1 MSGERALVERL
12 QAGPATGDAL
22 AGPGQTRASVWKR
35 VQALRAAGLAI
46 EAVPGRGYALAQPV
60 DLLRAEGITA
70 RLSEATRGRLA
81 SLEVAWAID
90 STNSELLR
98 RAGRSDDRLEVL
110 LAERQ
115 SAGRGRRGRAWTTP
129 LAAQVAL
136 SAARGFGGGL
146 ARLGG
151 LSLVAGVASVE
162 ALHALGATAVQL
174 KWPNDLVVADGAP
187 LRKLGG
193 LLVEGAGEH
202 AGPAR
207 AVVGLGLN
215 VRMPEAAMADVDQ
228 PWTDLA
234 HVMPVVPTRDALAA
248 ALVTAWVEAFDAF
261 DRDGLAPVLARY
273 ARMDALAGRTVRVHA
288 ADGGFD
294 ATACGLGEDGALRVR
309 LADGTPRHVHAGEV
323 SVRAA

>member
-1 MSGERALVERL
+1 MNAERILLERL
-12 QAGPATGDAL
+12 RSGPATGDAL

-35 VQALRAAGLAI
+35 VQALRAAGVAI
-46 EAVPGRGYALAQPV
+46 DAVPGRGYALAQPV
-60 DLLRAEGITA
+60 DLLDADAITA
-70 RLSEATRGRLA
+70 RLAPGTRARLA
-81 SLEVAWAID
+81 SLEVAWSID
-90 STNSELLR
+90 SSNSELLR
-98 RAGRSDDRLEVL
+98 RPARCDDRAEVL

-136 SAARGFGGGL
+136 SAARGFAGGL

-162 ALHALGATAVQL
+162 ALHALGATAVRL
-174 KWPNDLVVADGAP
+174 KWPNDLVVADGAV

-215 VRMPEAAMADVDQ
+215 VRMPATAMEGIDQ

-234 HVMPVVPTRDALAA
+234 HCMPVPPARDALAA
-248 ALVTAWVEAFDAF
+248 ALVDAWLHAFDAF
-261 DRDGLAPVLARY
+261 ERDGLAPVLARY
-273 ARMDALAGRTVRVHA
+273 ARIDALAGRAVRVQA
-288 ADGGFD
+288 GEGVFE
-294 ATACGLGEDGALRVR
+294 ATACGLGDDGALQVR
-309 LADGTPRHVHAGEV
+309 DAGGALRTVHSGEV